1 MIANIVNA
9 RDGPC
14 MDRGLAQR
22 ECSSGERC
30 LFLFAMKRD
39 VAGQLRGKIGV

>member
-22 ECSSGERC
+22 GVQLWRA
-30 LFLFAMKRD
+30 LPVLFAMKRD
-39 VAGQLRGKIGV
+39 LPG